1 MRSFRDLCRLV
12 VLPAASCM
20 LAGAAWGQAVDIPTV
35 VTGSQ
40 DMNSWVTG
48 TYAHQ
53 FETDVDG
60 GPAKFSRND
69 VNVVA
74 GRRFAV
80 GDDSFL
86 VGNAAY
92 QGSYYDFA
100 RGTFNGLRWDDI
112 HRITL
117 MGGAGWTLG
126 DGDDWTLILIG
137 LVRSAGEGSAEFDET
152 ITAGGVVS
160 VGYRWSDTLET
171 GLVIGAISQLE
182 DQASIIPIP
191 TVDWRFADSWLLHF
205 GLVNAAGYPGVGPE
219 ISYRGEH
226 WSWGFGASYQ
236 NRRFRL
242 DDDSGQ
248 PSSKGVGQETGFPIF
263 TRVGY
268 APNQNMDFGV
278 TAGVTTGGE
287 TRSGRPGGGRISKND
302 FDPAGLLGFN
312 ANFRW

>member
-1 MRSFRDLCRLV
+1 MQSIGKLARFVITTTSALL
-12 VLPAASCM
+12 
-20 LAGAAWGQAVDIPTV
+20 LAGSAQAQSVDIPTI
-35 VTGSQ
+35 VTGAQ

-60 GPAKFSRND
+60 GRAKFSRND
-69 VNVVA
+69 LNFVA

-86 VGNAAY
+86 VGTAAY
-92 QGSYYDFA
+92 QGSYYDFS
-100 RGTFNGLRWDDI
+100 RGTPNGLRWDDI
-112 HRITL
+112 HRVTL
-117 MGGAGWTLG
+117 MGGVGWTLG
-126 DGDDWTLILIG
+126 ENDDWTLIVLG
-137 LVRSAGEGSAEFDET
+137 LARSAGEGGSSFGDT
-152 ITAGGVVS
+152 LTGGGALVVD
-160 VGYRWSDTLET
+160 YRWSDTLKT
-171 GLVIGAISQLE
+171 GFILGAITQLE
-182 DQASIIPIP
+182 DQASIIPLP

-219 ISYRGEH
+219 VSYRGEH
-226 WSWGFGASYQ
+226 WSWGFGASWQ

-242 DDDSGQ
+242 DKDSGQ
-248 PSSKGVGQETGFPIF
+248 PSSKGIGQETGAPVY

-268 APNQNMDFGV
+268 SPNKNMDFGI

-287 TRSGRPGGGRISKND
+287 IRSGRESGKRLSKND